1 MSSVIINLQCLP
13 ESFQFEPKWIPLP
26 STSRVLLGS
35 VNRETVVDPERIA
48 TTSNGF
54 FPPIM
59 PTNKGAEPITP
70 LALSA
75 NHAEIWVKDHQVG
88 LFPSSPAHRCKIY
101 SPTLQVMLRDLDSP
115 FGTFV
120 NGTKVAGETVL
131 KTGDV
136 IVGRPLSC
144 RLISK
149 LILLPLYSP
158 WATVCLGMTKHPLI

>member
-1 MSSVIINLQCLP
+1 MSPVIINLQCLP

-35 VNRETVVDPERIA
+35 VNRETVVDPERTA

-54 FPPIM
+54 FPPIT
-59 PTNKGAEPITP
+59 PINKGVEPITP

-75 NHAEIWVKDHQVG
+75 NHAEIWVKDHQV
-88 LFPSSPAHRCKIY
+88 
-101 SPTLQVMLRDLDSP
+101 MLRDLDSP

-120 NGTKVAGETVL
+120 NGTQVTGEAVL

-136 IVGRPLSC
+136 ISLGY
-144 RLISK
+144 RLPRNDKTPAHITDDHLKPIVAKVTISVA
-149 LILLPLYSP
+149 S
-158 WATVCLGMTKHPLI
+158 HS